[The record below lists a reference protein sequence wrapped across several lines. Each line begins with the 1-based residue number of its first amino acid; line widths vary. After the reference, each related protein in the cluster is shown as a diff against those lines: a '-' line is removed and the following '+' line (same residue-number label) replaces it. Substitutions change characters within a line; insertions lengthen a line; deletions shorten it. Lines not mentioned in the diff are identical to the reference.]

1 MSANNLSWQVRVIR
15 VFFRV
20 LALLA
25 IDLVVQIVNIQI
37 MNLQRFIAPVYV
49 TLLGMLLVVLLF
61 YFLMAYIE
69 QWTSAL
75 LKYVVE
81 LGKTFRYRKTAVISI
96 IFALQLCAFF
106 AYHRLWFGSWISFTE
121 LPKVFS
127 GPVMRPR

>member
-1 MSANNLSWQVRVIR
+1 MSTGNQSWQLRVIR
-15 VFFRV
+15 VLFKV
-20 LALLA
+20 LALLT

-37 MNLQRFIAPVYV
+37 MDLQKYIAPVYV

-69 QWTSAL
+69 QWTNAL

-81 LGKTFRYRKTAVISI
+81 LGKTFRYRKTAVMAI
-96 IFALQLCAFF
+96 ILTLMFCAFF
-106 AYHRLWFGSWISFTE
+106 AYYRLWFGKWIGFSD

-127 GPVMRPR
+127 APILR